1 MKCTSCV
8 SSRTKSDDD
17 DDYEVT
23 AEIASPTRT
32 MDKIEEEYRVESP
45 PTIPEQPSTSR
56 GLPSVSIV
64 ELPPDYRG
72 ESSRVYDIALDKQHS
87 PSPSSS
93 SHFLRPLDVIT
104 EESSDISDSEN
115 RPLPPK
121 PDLCFPRPKA
131 RFKKA
136 KSRNLLKS
144 LLQPKQEQ
152 TTCVLVDAKIAE
164 SAPEEYRSVC
174 TTEVVPEEILEVE
187 VIDLG
192 SNSSSLADL
201 TEIDDLE
208 EAAESYPS
216 DVIEPERDP
225 DKINNN
231 GTIDMSGGRGGAN
244 EFRKATSAPSPPP
257 NRDDNDN
264 EIDLESSA
272 TTELAV
278 GGADREEE
286 QVYSEE
292 DNNRYD
298 HDDADADA
306 AAADNRES
314 KTSEIFTQT
323 HAATQC
329 DDADDDDDDDDGE
342 FHEND
347 RNESDRDCEDDRR
360 GSKSSLPADV
370 DRAGVVTQ
378 QHRNVIEVKE
388 CTEDEPIVID
398 CDCVVTHLSRPSS
411 SSSGEDRRHPVEV
424 IEDSGGVEPKTIEMT
439 EEREQVPKPPPP
451 IPLPPPPAA
460 VAPKRPPPPP
470 AVIAA
475 PTRTVAPKRP
485 PPPPPSPTSD
495 EVTNLGQDDISGGST
510 AVACGENAQIHSG
523 SDTGEADSANV
534 DQNSAQDSVDAVVEE
549 TATDGDSDSSV
560 LLKFLQ
566 DSQPPAAETSVENRP
581 TFGDEKPQQNLP
593 AVKTKIERTVKSDQ
607 LNYEI
612 VQDHR
617 VLREETVTTATAAA
631 TTHTSTGEVIL
642 RRQGS
647 RHQSESH
654 PKEPSPEQKAALVH
668 DLRNEISRIKDAELQ
683 EEFRKLELEAARF
696 EEELD
701 KISIMPISTLPPPH
715 SENLTYYVS
724 KQNDFAVERPPPPR
738 SKPPPPVAPQTP
750 SSSTSSVAKS
760 SSNDQLYNEWQ
771 QKMEEREARR
781 LHKVIQLSKTSTNDP
796 VPQSQPIP
804 LPAPPKTPPEDP
816 PTEDEYLR
824 KVKDRRRKFT
834 FPATGDGNCE
844 EGNGTASAPATPVAG
859 RKPVPKHIEAE
870 FAQFAEIR
878 KAQQQQQQEEQK
890 PVVKAAAESNAAQS
904 HLQQQQQHQ
913 QNRRSRLGINQAK
926 SFQHAP
932 PTTNGSGSTNGHCK
946 PSSVA
951 RSSSVG
957 STDVT
962 AAEETVKVSALIEV
976 HQQKQRELL
985 RQDSYKAAIR
995 SAASASVENISTQNG
1010 AGGEEEPPAP
1020 VSVSAKCQEFERRLQ
1035 RSASCDGRKPVVPA
1049 PVKNGGGGGGA
1060 GGNVS
1065 SLSSATKVGGGSV
1078 QQTMDSQRRIG
1089 SYSNECALLG
1099 DRDSDVMNSNPACN
1113 TLANAGD
1120 CAFGVNKHNLRNNND
1135 ANGHN
1140 YNANNRR
1147 SFSEADLLHEIDRAL
1162 VLAKDFL
1169 FSRESQQQPFKIA
1182 PKFKARAP
1190 GSGVWSPH
1198 NRSTEILTKAE
1209 LAERSKDSGKEPLQ
1223 PVWTPRSA
1231 PPSPVSERREFRPIG
1246 FESPTPTRRNL
1257 APPSSASSRAET
1269 PQVPAPWNTA
1279 SGYDRPV
1286 EFSATPPTTA
1296 TTAVRSSTEAAAAA
1310 SSESS
1315 SRRQL
1320 HQLQNSNSLPTIGP
1334 RDHTP
1339 APAPP
1344 SHTVRFA
1351 PHVKPV
1357 PASPVSPTINTILKS
1372 KDGKVSQQVN
1382 AFESGGASQQQQQQ
1396 SNVYQTSS
1404 SRTTVTQQHHHQHQ
1418 QQQQQ
1423 HQYQRT
1429 SSGTRLGGRTSE
1441 ISTPIKIEYLSEP
1454 ESSTAVDSARWAAMS
1469 QLSPNKLDGIGPTT
1483 REGMPLTLRSEVD
1496 ENNQAK
1502 WYKKMYQTLHK
1513 AQNDGNF
1520 PYKTSGYQSEPE
1532 PNYDSDYTIKY
1543 STLDRRRTPTAL
1555 NPTSYSRFNT
1565 LQHGSAIRSG
1575 TPQYRNQPGRIENY
1589 TPGRSSISEKE
1600 SKEWWDE
1607 VMDIFNGQL
1616 EHQKLSTSKT
1626 YTEGNLSRALS
1637 KEQGGYDSD
1646 TTLIFRK
1653 KEPPTSAALS
1663 PIEQKQYYKNMQ
1675 AGGEIPVQGFRKP
1688 APEKPKDGDSELQ
1701 VQIQE
1706 VVQEV
1711 LPTMATNPFLV
1722 PPKEITCYPITSISR
1737 PLDMF
1742 GPFPKEVR
1750 SFVPVAPPAPPNRKS
1765 SRSNSTLR
1773 IMSQIKTKNYDK
1785 KTLVEA
1791 SSSSAAGTKT
1801 LRKVDQ
1807 YRSKSAGPV
1816 FATSYVASS
1825 IKEEKNLENSTRV
1838 AKRYTYRA
1846 SSSSPVRKAS
1856 PSPVAFGRGI
1866 SKERTFAEE
1875 KKRLEQKLP
1884 KVCGRDV
1891 TVSTSILRNPEL
1903 KSPNEVKK
1911 ALRSS
1916 YLPLVID
1923 RPERFATASRTLRRI
1938 SSNFKSA
1945 SSIYSSKQSLSKAS
1959 TSSVGAGKKDD
1970 KALKVTVSVS
1980 SRGKELVRASTTQK
1994 PQKTKGK
2001 TSPTITIKSNIQKV
2015 TKSLGLKSKTPS
2027 TQSLARTN
2035 STFSIDS
2042 TNSKRKSRASFIPA
2056 SFTSKKPSTLVPITR
2071 KDPAKPS
2078 RKSKKV
2084 ESYSERIV
2092 QQNDLVRTD
2101 SFFQNLFLRK
2111 SSPVPPGCS
2120 SGADPP
2126 QTSVREK
2133 ARLWNSLSAKSEPSL
2148 KQPNYY
2154 LTQAKPVSLSKF
2166 KTMDTGYGTCRS
2178 GSPTRGTITTGEVIE
2193 QVQRYES
2200 LIQLTDEE
2208 DEFGYLRGHSMK
2220 IDYSYHERSK
2230 SEPPVQTL
2238 IAEVVHTDGPRT
2250 LLGRKSVEY
2259 SQTTKRSSRS
2269 PSCRRIQHFKGE
2281 GNVKK
2286 IVRARSLSTTDRNAN
2301 QHSDEL
2307 VRSHSMNLGS
2317 YEKHGPICRH
2327 RRSDRFQDLNDFY
2340 CSLERLGQLEK
2351 VTSSTDLRPRR
2362 KEEEIIDF
2370 DLWRKVR
2377 DQEKVEREMNQL
2389 LHRLK
2394 QDQRDKDLLFLAHDP
2409 DDIRWKSDLDTGLRN
2424 KEKSVDDLK
2433 GELSKKVLHF
2443 EEFTKRELETKKD
2456 NYKPLWRGSS
2466 VVDVAS
2472 QMAEKYSGSMSLEA
2486 DKRYGISNNLLS
2498 TLSSDQMKKL
2508 KSQLS
2513 EIYCQK
2519 EEAKA
2524 VAKEEYVIHVP
2535 EARSKSASSTLK
2547 VRSNS
2552 VLTKDQVNEA
2562 QFRPRIEK
2570 ESKVATIQKT
2580 FEQKNKQD
2588 ALCQE
2593 LKNKIMEK
2601 HASHTLPSMKK
2612 KERPSILPQKEEYFS
2627 LQTDYRMTQG
2637 GKKFEEASEEVVM
2650 RKSRTLDRERP
2661 HSYCETESVSS
2672 ETSNRTVIF
2681 RNTSDDVKSKIKYF
2695 EERRKEDVPTVT
2707 VYHARESSTDE
2718 DDTAKVSE
2726 ERTIEVKTSQGESP
2740 LLNSQSYT
2748 DLKDLFGEKPSM
2760 MYAYNY
2766 QESKQPSKNF
2776 TFRSRS
2782 STPEYATC
2790 IQTGE
2795 VKKIKDKFES
2805 LDANMWKQ
2813 PSRDTSPRQYQ
2824 SDSELN
2830 RPFGEREI
2838 VKANRKITVK
2848 QHETGDVSRMTHK
2861 YEVQSSRARSR
2872 KRKERANSPIPK
2884 HPLRKD
2890 DRFMPHINVISK
2902 TASLKREIKSSR
2914 SPPRERSTSG
2924 GCSGPEVEKIKSKFE
2939 TVENL
2944 SILAHQYPKPADNA
2958 RSITAPD
2965 QSPPGQKPGRRHR
2978 HRSDKLRSC
2987 STSPPRHKDKSDGT
3001 AFLKQFYDV
3010 FAEQKFDPSIHRPKY
3025 RYVPDRQLNAEYLWK
3040 KIQTMT
3046 GSRGGGC
3053 TAKASVTFEEF
3064 SNVPPAPPMKGTPLP
3079 NSSSPYSKSS
3089 NEPESPRRYIESDVN
3104 IHYKTPIRYEY
3115 KEAIPDDELAYRQ
3128 AEHMRRV
3135 YQEERRRKYMHELE
3149 DLHNRR
3155 HTDNFT
3161 PSQKSPI
3168 PLNRYEDFEA
3178 DLSPKP
3184 AGGQVLSRTIIAR
3197 ALYNFQGQSAR
3208 ELSFKKG
3215 DLIYLRRQID
3225 KNWYEGEHNAMIGL
3239 LPANY
3244 IEILPREGAKP
3255 LPKKPQ
3261 REGKARAKFNFTAQ
3275 TAVELSLLKGELVT
3289 LTRRVDENWFEGRIG
3304 TKKGIFP
3311 VSYVEV
3317 LTDIGGEESYEIEPI
3332 VKPNLQTIQT
3342 HTLTTGGYD
3351 GLSNGRVSPG
3361 IIRETKT
3368 VQKTEVL
3375 HVDTTNEP
3383 ISYRAL
3389 YNYKPQNADE
3399 LELLEGDVV
3408 YVLEKCDD
3416 GWYVGTS
3423 ARTGC
3428 FGTFPGN
3435 YVKKL

>member
-1 MKCTSCV
+1 
-8 SSRTKSDDD
+8 
-17 DDYEVT
+17 
-23 AEIASPTRT
+23 
-32 MDKIEEEYRVESP
+32 
-45 PTIPEQPSTSR
+45 
-56 GLPSVSIV
+56 
-64 ELPPDYRG
+64 
-72 ESSRVYDIALDKQHS
+72 
-87 PSPSSS
+87 
-93 SHFLRPLDVIT
+93 
-104 EESSDISDSEN
+104 
-115 RPLPPK
+115 
-121 PDLCFPRPKA
+121 
-131 RFKKA
+131 
-136 KSRNLLKS
+136 
-144 LLQPKQEQ
+144 
-152 TTCVLVDAKIAE
+152 
-164 SAPEEYRSVC
+164 
-174 TTEVVPEEILEVE
+174 
-187 VIDLG
+187 
-192 SNSSSLADL
+192 
-201 TEIDDLE
+201 
-208 EAAESYPS
+208 
-216 DVIEPERDP
+216 
-225 DKINNN
+225 
-231 GTIDMSGGRGGAN
+231 
-244 EFRKATSAPSPPP
+244 
-257 NRDDNDN
+257 
-264 EIDLESSA
+264 
-272 TTELAV
+272 
-278 GGADREEE
+278 
-286 QVYSEE
+286 
-292 DNNRYD
+292 
-298 HDDADADA
+298 
-306 AAADNRES
+306 
-314 KTSEIFTQT
+314 
-323 HAATQC
+323 
-329 DDADDDDDDDDGE
+329 
-342 FHEND
+342 
-347 RNESDRDCEDDRR
+347 
-360 GSKSSLPADV
+360 
-370 DRAGVVTQ
+370 
-378 QHRNVIEVKE
+378 
-388 CTEDEPIVID
+388 
-398 CDCVVTHLSRPSS
+398 
-411 SSSGEDRRHPVEV
+411 
-424 IEDSGGVEPKTIEMT
+424 
-439 EEREQVPKPPPP
+439 
-451 IPLPPPPAA
+451 
-460 VAPKRPPPPP
+460 
-470 AVIAA
+470 
-475 PTRTVAPKRP
+475 
-485 PPPPPSPTSD
+485 
-495 EVTNLGQDDISGGST
+495 
-510 AVACGENAQIHSG
+510 
-523 SDTGEADSANV
+523 
-534 DQNSAQDSVDAVVEE
+534 
-549 TATDGDSDSSV
+549 
-560 LLKFLQ
+560 
-566 DSQPPAAETSVENRP
+566 
-581 TFGDEKPQQNLP
+581 
-593 AVKTKIERTVKSDQ
+593 
-607 LNYEI
+607 
-612 VQDHR
+612 
-617 VLREETVTTATAAA
+617 
-631 TTHTSTGEVIL
+631 
-642 RRQGS
+642 
-647 RHQSESH
+647 
-654 PKEPSPEQKAALVH
+654 
-668 DLRNEISRIKDAELQ
+668 
-683 EEFRKLELEAARF
+683 
-696 EEELD
+696 
-701 KISIMPISTLPPPH
+701 
-715 SENLTYYVS
+715 
-724 KQNDFAVERPPPPR
+724 
-738 SKPPPPVAPQTP
+738 
-750 SSSTSSVAKS
+750 
-760 SSNDQLYNEWQ
+760 
-771 QKMEEREARR
+771 
-781 LHKVIQLSKTSTNDP
+781 
-796 VPQSQPIP
+796 
-804 LPAPPKTPPEDP
+804 
-816 PTEDEYLR
+816 
-824 KVKDRRRKFT
+824 
-834 FPATGDGNCE
+834 
-844 EGNGTASAPATPVAG
+844 
-859 RKPVPKHIEAE
+859 
-870 FAQFAEIR
+870 
-878 KAQQQQQQEEQK
+878 
-890 PVVKAAAESNAAQS
+890 
-904 HLQQQQQHQ
+904 
-913 QNRRSRLGINQAK
+913 
-926 SFQHAP
+926 
-932 PTTNGSGSTNGHCK
+932 
-946 PSSVA
+946 
-951 RSSSVG
+951 
-957 STDVT
+957 
-962 AAEETVKVSALIEV
+962 
-976 HQQKQRELL
+976 
-985 RQDSYKAAIR
+985 
-995 SAASASVENISTQNG
+995 
-1010 AGGEEEPPAP
+1010 
-1020 VSVSAKCQEFERRLQ
+1020 
-1035 RSASCDGRKPVVPA
+1035 
-1049 PVKNGGGGGGA
+1049 
-1060 GGNVS
+1060 
-1065 SLSSATKVGGGSV
+1065 
-1078 QQTMDSQRRIG
+1078 
-1089 SYSNECALLG
+1089 
-1099 DRDSDVMNSNPACN
+1099 
-1113 TLANAGD
+1113 
-1120 CAFGVNKHNLRNNND
+1120 
-1135 ANGHN
+1135 
-1140 YNANNRR
+1140 
-1147 SFSEADLLHEIDRAL
+1147 
-1162 VLAKDFL
+1162 
-1169 FSRESQQQPFKIA
+1169 
-1182 PKFKARAP
+1182 
-1190 GSGVWSPH
+1190 
-1198 NRSTEILTKAE
+1198 
-1209 LAERSKDSGKEPLQ
+1209 
-1223 PVWTPRSA
+1223 
-1231 PPSPVSERREFRPIG
+1231 
-1246 FESPTPTRRNL
+1246 
-1257 APPSSASSRAET
+1257 
-1269 PQVPAPWNTA
+1269 
-1279 SGYDRPV
+1279 
-1286 EFSATPPTTA
+1286 
-1296 TTAVRSSTEAAAAA
+1296 
-1310 SSESS
+1310 
-1315 SRRQL
+1315 
-1320 HQLQNSNSLPTIGP
+1320 
-1334 RDHTP
+1334 
-1339 APAPP
+1339 
-1344 SHTVRFA
+1344 
-1351 PHVKPV
+1351 
-1357 PASPVSPTINTILKS
+1357 
-1372 KDGKVSQQVN
+1372 
-1382 AFESGGASQQQQQQ
+1382 
-1396 SNVYQTSS
+1396 
-1404 SRTTVTQQHHHQHQ
+1404 
-1418 QQQQQ
+1418 
-1423 HQYQRT
+1423 
-1429 SSGTRLGGRTSE
+1429 
-1441 ISTPIKIEYLSEP
+1441 
-1454 ESSTAVDSARWAAMS
+1454 
-1469 QLSPNKLDGIGPTT
+1469 
-1483 REGMPLTLRSEVD
+1483 
-1496 ENNQAK
+1496 
-1502 WYKKMYQTLHK
+1502 
-1513 AQNDGNF
+1513 
-1520 PYKTSGYQSEPE
+1520 
-1532 PNYDSDYTIKY
+1532 
-1543 STLDRRRTPTAL
+1543 
-1555 NPTSYSRFNT
+1555 
-1565 LQHGSAIRSG
+1565 
-1575 TPQYRNQPGRIENY
+1575 
-1589 TPGRSSISEKE
+1589 
-1600 SKEWWDE
+1600 
-1607 VMDIFNGQL
+1607 
-1616 EHQKLSTSKT
+1616 
-1626 YTEGNLSRALS
+1626 
-1637 KEQGGYDSD
+1637 
-1646 TTLIFRK
+1646 
-1653 KEPPTSAALS
+1653 
-1663 PIEQKQYYKNMQ
+1663 MQ

-1785 KTLVEA
+1785 KTVVEA

-1970 KALKVTVSVS
+1970 KGLKVTVSVS

-2208 DEFGYLRGHSMK
+2208 DEFGYLRGRSMK

-2593 LKNKIMEK
+2593 LKSKIMEK

-2627 LQTDYRMTQG
+2627 LQTDYRMIHG

-2650 RKSRTLDRERP
+2650 RKSRTVERERP

-2695 EERRKEDVPTVT
+2695 EERRKEDVPAVT

-2726 ERTIEVKTSQGESP
+2726 ERTIEVKTSQGVSP

-2872 KRKERANSPIPK
+2872 KRKERAHSPIPK

-2944 SILAHQYPKPADNA
+2944 SILGKMYTSVPDIRELKDISNYLSGPWVAHQYPKPADNA

-3053 TAKASVTFEEF
+3053 TAKASVTFE
-3064 SNVPPAPPMKGTPLP
+3064 G
-3079 NSSSPYSKSS
+3079 
-3089 NEPESPRRYIESDVN
+3089 
-3104 IHYKTPIRYEY
+3104 
-3115 KEAIPDDELAYRQ
+3115 
-3128 AEHMRRV
+3128 
-3135 YQEERRRKYMHELE
+3135 
-3149 DLHNRR
+3149 
-3155 HTDNFT
+3155 
-3161 PSQKSPI
+3161 
-3168 PLNRYEDFEA
+3168 
-3178 DLSPKP
+3178 
-3184 AGGQVLSRTIIAR
+3184 
-3197 ALYNFQGQSAR
+3197 
-3208 ELSFKKG
+3208 
-3215 DLIYLRRQID
+3215 
-3225 KNWYEGEHNAMIGL
+3225 
-3239 LPANY
+3239 
-3244 IEILPREGAKP
+3244 
-3255 LPKKPQ
+3255 
-3261 REGKARAKFNFTAQ
+3261 
-3275 TAVELSLLKGELVT
+3275 
-3289 LTRRVDENWFEGRIG
+3289 
-3304 TKKGIFP
+3304 
-3311 VSYVEV
+3311 
-3317 LTDIGGEESYEIEPI
+3317 
-3332 VKPNLQTIQT
+3332 
-3342 HTLTTGGYD
+3342 
-3351 GLSNGRVSPG
+3351 
-3361 IIRETKT
+3361 
-3368 VQKTEVL
+3368 
-3375 HVDTTNEP
+3375 
-3383 ISYRAL
+3383 
-3389 YNYKPQNADE
+3389 
-3399 LELLEGDVV
+3399 
-3408 YVLEKCDD
+3408 
-3416 GWYVGTS
+3416 
-3423 ARTGC
+3423 
-3428 FGTFPGN
+3428 
-3435 YVKKL
+3435 

>member
-1089 SYSNECALLG
+1089 
-1099 DRDSDVMNSNPACN
+1099 
-1113 TLANAGD
+1113 
-1120 CAFGVNKHNLRNNND
+1120 
-1135 ANGHN
+1135 
-1140 YNANNRR
+1140 
-1147 SFSEADLLHEIDRAL
+1147 
-1162 VLAKDFL
+1162 
-1169 FSRESQQQPFKIA
+1169 
-1182 PKFKARAP
+1182 
-1190 GSGVWSPH
+1190 VWSPH

-1372 KDGKVSQQVN
+1372 K
-1382 AFESGGASQQQQQQ
+1382 
-1396 SNVYQTSS
+1396 
-1404 SRTTVTQQHHHQHQ
+1404 
-1418 QQQQQ
+1418 
-1423 HQYQRT
+1423 
-1429 SSGTRLGGRTSE
+1429 
-1441 ISTPIKIEYLSEP
+1441 
-1454 ESSTAVDSARWAAMS
+1454 
-1469 QLSPNKLDGIGPTT
+1469 
-1483 REGMPLTLRSEVD
+1483 
-1496 ENNQAK
+1496 
-1502 WYKKMYQTLHK
+1502 
-1513 AQNDGNF
+1513 GNF

-1785 KTLVEA
+1785 KTVVEA

-2208 DEFGYLRGHSMK
+2208 DEFGYLRGRSMK

-2327 RRSDRFQDLNDFY
+2327 RRSDRFQDLNEFY

-2524 VAKEEYVIHVP
+2524 VPKEEYVIHVP

-2627 LQTDYRMTQG
+2627 LQTDYRMTHG

-2726 ERTIEVKTSQGESP
+2726 ERTIEVKTSQGVSP

-3025 RYVPDRQLNAEYLWK
+3025 RYVPDRQLNAEHLWK

-3383 ISYRAL
+3383 IS
-3389 YNYKPQNADE
+3389 
-3399 LELLEGDVV
+3399 
-3408 YVLEKCDD
+3408 
-3416 GWYVGTS
+3416 
-3423 ARTGC
+3423 
-3428 FGTFPGN
+3428 
-3435 YVKKL
+3435 

>member
-1513 AQNDGNF
+1513 AQNDDDFVTVRYKTRRGNF

-1688 APEKPKDGDSELQ
+1688 APEKPK
-1701 VQIQE
+1701 
-1706 VVQEV
+1706 
-1711 LPTMATNPFLV
+1711 
-1722 PPKEITCYPITSISR
+1722 
-1737 PLDMF
+1737 
-1742 GPFPKEVR
+1742 
-1750 SFVPVAPPAPPNRKS
+1750 
-1765 SRSNSTLR
+1765 
-1773 IMSQIKTKNYDK
+1773 
-1785 KTLVEA
+1785 
-1791 SSSSAAGTKT
+1791 
-1801 LRKVDQ
+1801 
-1807 YRSKSAGPV
+1807 
-1816 FATSYVASS
+1816 
-1825 IKEEKNLENSTRV
+1825 
-1838 AKRYTYRA
+1838 
-1846 SSSSPVRKAS
+1846 
-1856 PSPVAFGRGI
+1856 
-1866 SKERTFAEE
+1866 
-1875 KKRLEQKLP
+1875 
-1884 KVCGRDV
+1884 
-1891 TVSTSILRNPEL
+1891 
-1903 KSPNEVKK
+1903 
-1911 ALRSS
+1911 
-1916 YLPLVID
+1916 
-1923 RPERFATASRTLRRI
+1923 
-1938 SSNFKSA
+1938 
-1945 SSIYSSKQSLSKAS
+1945 
-1959 TSSVGAGKKDD
+1959 
-1970 KALKVTVSVS
+1970 
-1980 SRGKELVRASTTQK
+1980 
-1994 PQKTKGK
+1994 
-2001 TSPTITIKSNIQKV
+2001 
-2015 TKSLGLKSKTPS
+2015 
-2027 TQSLARTN
+2027 
-2035 STFSIDS
+2035 
-2042 TNSKRKSRASFIPA
+2042 
-2056 SFTSKKPSTLVPITR
+2056 
-2071 KDPAKPS
+2071 
-2078 RKSKKV
+2078 
-2084 ESYSERIV
+2084 
-2092 QQNDLVRTD
+2092 
-2101 SFFQNLFLRK
+2101 
-2111 SSPVPPGCS
+2111 
-2120 SGADPP
+2120 
-2126 QTSVREK
+2126 
-2133 ARLWNSLSAKSEPSL
+2133 
-2148 KQPNYY
+2148 
-2154 LTQAKPVSLSKF
+2154 
-2166 KTMDTGYGTCRS
+2166 
-2178 GSPTRGTITTGEVIE
+2178 
-2193 QVQRYES
+2193 
-2200 LIQLTDEE
+2200 
-2208 DEFGYLRGHSMK
+2208 
-2220 IDYSYHERSK
+2220 
-2230 SEPPVQTL
+2230 
-2238 IAEVVHTDGPRT
+2238 
-2250 LLGRKSVEY
+2250 
-2259 SQTTKRSSRS
+2259 
-2269 PSCRRIQHFKGE
+2269 
-2281 GNVKK
+2281 
-2286 IVRARSLSTTDRNAN
+2286 
-2301 QHSDEL
+2301 
-2307 VRSHSMNLGS
+2307 
-2317 YEKHGPICRH
+2317 
-2327 RRSDRFQDLNDFY
+2327 
-2340 CSLERLGQLEK
+2340 
-2351 VTSSTDLRPRR
+2351 
-2362 KEEEIIDF
+2362 
-2370 DLWRKVR
+2370 
-2377 DQEKVEREMNQL
+2377 
-2389 LHRLK
+2389 
-2394 QDQRDKDLLFLAHDP
+2394 
-2409 DDIRWKSDLDTGLRN
+2409 
-2424 KEKSVDDLK
+2424 
-2433 GELSKKVLHF
+2433 
-2443 EEFTKRELETKKD
+2443 
-2456 NYKPLWRGSS
+2456 
-2466 VVDVAS
+2466 
-2472 QMAEKYSGSMSLEA
+2472 
-2486 DKRYGISNNLLS
+2486 
-2498 TLSSDQMKKL
+2498 
-2508 KSQLS
+2508 
-2513 EIYCQK
+2513 
-2519 EEAKA
+2519 
-2524 VAKEEYVIHVP
+2524 
-2535 EARSKSASSTLK
+2535 
-2547 VRSNS
+2547 
-2552 VLTKDQVNEA
+2552 
-2562 QFRPRIEK
+2562 
-2570 ESKVATIQKT
+2570 
-2580 FEQKNKQD
+2580 
-2588 ALCQE
+2588 
-2593 LKNKIMEK
+2593 
-2601 HASHTLPSMKK
+2601 
-2612 KERPSILPQKEEYFS
+2612 
-2627 LQTDYRMTQG
+2627 
-2637 GKKFEEASEEVVM
+2637 
-2650 RKSRTLDRERP
+2650 
-2661 HSYCETESVSS
+2661 
-2672 ETSNRTVIF
+2672 
-2681 RNTSDDVKSKIKYF
+2681 
-2695 EERRKEDVPTVT
+2695 
-2707 VYHARESSTDE
+2707 
-2718 DDTAKVSE
+2718 
-2726 ERTIEVKTSQGESP
+2726 
-2740 LLNSQSYT
+2740 
-2748 DLKDLFGEKPSM
+2748 
-2760 MYAYNY
+2760 
-2766 QESKQPSKNF
+2766 
-2776 TFRSRS
+2776 
-2782 STPEYATC
+2782 
-2790 IQTGE
+2790 
-2795 VKKIKDKFES
+2795 
-2805 LDANMWKQ
+2805 
-2813 PSRDTSPRQYQ
+2813 
-2824 SDSELN
+2824 
-2830 RPFGEREI
+2830 
-2838 VKANRKITVK
+2838 
-2848 QHETGDVSRMTHK
+2848 
-2861 YEVQSSRARSR
+2861 
-2872 KRKERANSPIPK
+2872 
-2884 HPLRKD
+2884 
-2890 DRFMPHINVISK
+2890 
-2902 TASLKREIKSSR
+2902 
-2914 SPPRERSTSG
+2914 
-2924 GCSGPEVEKIKSKFE
+2924 
-2939 TVENL
+2939 
-2944 SILAHQYPKPADNA
+2944 
-2958 RSITAPD
+2958 
-2965 QSPPGQKPGRRHR
+2965 
-2978 HRSDKLRSC
+2978 
-2987 STSPPRHKDKSDGT
+2987 
-3001 AFLKQFYDV
+3001 
-3010 FAEQKFDPSIHRPKY
+3010 
-3025 RYVPDRQLNAEYLWK
+3025 
-3040 KIQTMT
+3040 
-3046 GSRGGGC
+3046 
-3053 TAKASVTFEEF
+3053 
-3064 SNVPPAPPMKGTPLP
+3064 
-3079 NSSSPYSKSS
+3079 
-3089 NEPESPRRYIESDVN
+3089 ESPRRYIESDVN

>member
-8 SSRTKSDDD
+8 SSQPRSDDD
-17 DDYEVT
+17 DEV
-23 AEIASPTRT
+23 IASSTRT
-32 MDKIEEEYRVESP
+32 MNKIEEEYRVESP
-45 PTIPEQPSTSR
+45 PTLPERALTSR
-56 GLPSVSIV
+56 GPPSVSIIEV
-64 ELPPDYRG
+64 PPDYRG

-93 SHFLRPLDVIT
+93 SHHQRPLDVIA
-104 EESSDISDSEN
+104 EESSDVSDSEN
-115 RPLPPK
+115 RPSPPK

-136 KSRNLLKS
+136 KSRNLLKT

-201 TEIDDLE
+201 TDIEDLDE
-208 EAAESYPS
+208 DQSPVSESQPAPN
-216 DVIEPERDP
+216 DVVEVQRDQ

-231 GTIDMSGGRGGAN
+231 GKIDSGGAN
-244 EFRKATSAPSPPP
+244 EFRKTSSPPPP

-264 EIDLESSA
+264 EIDFQSDA
-272 TTELAV
+272 TTSETVEIGTVAEI
-278 GGADREEE
+278 EEEQE

-292 DNNRYD
+292 DNNHY
-298 HDDADADA
+298 
-306 AAADNRES
+306 
-314 KTSEIFTQT
+314 
-323 HAATQC
+323 
-329 DDADDDDDDDDGE
+329 ADDDDDVGGNNRESRIFTQPHAVMQNDDDDDGDDTSDS
-342 FHEND
+342 HEND
-347 RNESDRDCEDDRR
+347 RNKSDWEYDDERT
-360 GSKSSLPADV
+360 GTSLLAGV
-370 DRAGVVTQ
+370 DRAGVVT

-388 CTEDEPIVID
+388 CIATTEGDKNDSID
-398 CDCVVTHLSRPSS
+398 CCVTHRPSS
-411 SSSGEDRRHPVEV
+411 SDTIEDRPV
-424 IEDSGGVEPKTIEMT
+424 IGDSGGVHPKTIEMT
-439 EEREQVPKPPPP
+439 EETEQVPKPPP
-451 IPLPPPPAA
+451 IPL
-460 VAPKRPPPPP
+460 
-470 AVIAA
+470 
-475 PTRTVAPKRP
+475 RP
-485 PPPPPSPTSD
+485 PPPPPSAIAAPTATAVTV
-495 EVTNLGQDDISGGST
+495 EPLPPPAVTNLGRDVVNEDLESATSDGST
-510 AVACGENAQIHSG
+510 VACENGQIHSG
-523 SDTGEADSANV
+523 SDTGEADYSNA
-534 DQNSAQDSVDAVVEE
+534 DQNSAQDSVDAVAVER
-549 TATDGDSDSSV
+549 AADDSESSV

-566 DSQPPAAETSVENRP
+566 DSQRPPPSAEASVENRP
-581 TFGDEKPQQNLP
+581 TFVEKQQQNLP
-593 AVKTKIERTVKSDQ
+593 AVTTKIERAVKSDQ

-617 VLREETVTTATAAA
+617 VLREETVTTATRTASSSSSTA
-631 TTHTSTGEVIL
+631 TTGEVLL
-642 RRQGS
+642 RRRGS
-647 RHQSESH
+647 QPSESQA
-654 PKEPSPEQKAALVH
+654 KEHSPEQRAALVH

-683 EEFRKLELEAARF
+683 EEFRKLELEAARI
-696 EEELD
+696 EEELGQMATM
-701 KISIMPISTLPPPH
+701 MPKMAHATAPPP
-715 SENLTYYVS
+715 STENLTYYVS
-724 KQNDFAVERPPPPR
+724 KQNDFAVERTAAPR
-738 SKPPPPVAPQTP
+738 NKPPPPVAAAPKP
-750 SSSTSSVAKS
+750 SSNSVAKS
-760 SSNDQLYNEWQ
+760 SSNDQLYSEWQ
-771 QKMEEREARR
+771 QKMEERETRR
-781 LHKVIQLSKTSTNDP
+781 LHKVINVTKTSNEP
-796 VPQSQPIP
+796 SSEPIP
-804 LPAPPKTPPEDP
+804 LPPPPQTTSTPPEDP
-816 PTEDEYLR
+816 TLEDEYLR

-834 FPATGDGNCE
+834 IPGSDG
-844 EGNGTASAPATPVAG
+844 GSSDYDDSPSAPNSTPATPIAS
-859 RKPVPKHIEAE
+859 RKPIPKHIEAE
-870 FAQFAEIR
+870 FANFAEIR
-878 KAQQQQQQEEQK
+878 KRQQDEEKKEEELRKRQQQHNDVDDAMNNMK
-890 PVVKAAAESNAAQS
+890 NKAAES
-904 HLQQQQQHQ
+904 HQQQLQH
-913 QNRRSRLGINQAK
+913 RSRQTVNQTK
-926 SFQHAP
+926 SIFHQP
-932 PTTNGSGSTNGHCK
+932 PAATNGSNNNTT
-946 PSSVA
+946 SSVA
-951 RSSSVG
+951 SSVALNG
-957 STDVT
+957 GT
-962 AAEETVKVSALIEV
+962 AEESVKVSALIEV
-976 HQQKQRELL
+976 HQQKQRELI
-985 RQDSYKAAIR
+985 RQDSYKAAVR
-995 SAASASVENISTQNG
+995 SVASSAENLSKLE
-1010 AGGEEEPPAP
+1010 AKEEEEPPAP

-1035 RSASCDGRKPVVPA
+1035 RSASCDGRKPDASKQPQQ
-1049 PVKNGGGGGGA
+1049 NGS
-1060 GGNVS
+1060 S
-1065 SLSSATKVGGGSV
+1065 SLKICASAAGQPGVKHAATGGGS
-1078 QQTMDSQRRIG
+1078 TAADGRSRI
-1089 SYSNECALLG
+1089 
-1099 DRDSDVMNSNPACN
+1099 
-1113 TLANAGD
+1113 
-1120 CAFGVNKHNLRNNND
+1120 
-1135 ANGHN
+1135 
-1140 YNANNRR
+1140 
-1147 SFSEADLLHEIDRAL
+1147 
-1162 VLAKDFL
+1162 
-1169 FSRESQQQPFKIA
+1169 
-1182 PKFKARAP
+1182 
-1190 GSGVWSPH
+1190 GVWSPH
-1198 NRSTEILTKAE
+1198 NRSTEVLTKAE
-1209 LAERSKDSGKEPLQ
+1209 LAERSKPGSNGEAVQ

-1246 FESPTPTRRNL
+1246 FESPTPTRRIL
-1257 APPSSASSRAET
+1257 QPPSSRAET
-1269 PQVPAPWNTA
+1269 PQVPAPWTTS
-1279 SGYDRPV
+1279 SGYERPV
-1286 EFSATPPTTA
+1286 EFSSTPPTAARPSAEGPPPPSAEGLRRHQHPLQT
-1296 TTAVRSSTEAAAAA
+1296 SS
-1310 SSESS
+1310 
-1315 SRRQL
+1315 
-1320 HQLQNSNSLPTIGP
+1320 SLPTIGP
-1334 RDHTP
+1334 RDGCVTP
-1339 APAPP
+1339 T
-1344 SHTVRFA
+1344 HTVRFA
-1351 PHVKPV
+1351 PHSKPAAAA
-1357 PASPVSPTINTILKS
+1357 PASPTINTILKN
-1372 KDGKVSQQVN
+1372 KDGKVSQQVS
-1382 AFESGGASQQQQQQ
+1382 AFESATGHQQQQQQQ
-1396 SNVYQTSS
+1396 SNVYQTST
-1404 SRTTVTQQHHHQHQ
+1404 SRTTVTQ

-1423 HQYQRT
+1423 HQYQRS

-1441 ISTPIKIEYLSEP
+1441 ISTPIKVEYLSEP
-1454 ESSTAVDSARWAAMS
+1454 ESSDNTRWTVMA
-1469 QLSPNKLDGIGPTT
+1469 QLSPKKHDGIGPTT

-1496 ENNQAK
+1496 EINQAK

-1513 AQNDGNF
+1513 ARNDDDFVTVRYKTRRGNF

-1543 STLDRRRTPTAL
+1543 STLDRRRTPL
-1555 NPTSYSRFNT
+1555 NPNNYSKFNT
-1565 LQHGSAIRSG
+1565 LQGSAIRSG
-1575 TPQYRNQPGRIENY
+1575 TQQYRNQPGRIENY

-1607 VMDIFNGQL
+1607 VMDIFNGWLDEHYSPVPLFCIVFAREVQKFQL
-1616 EHQKLSTSKT
+1616 EQQKLSTSKT

-1653 KEPPTSAALS
+1653 KEVPTSAALS

-1706 VVQEV
+1706 V

-1722 PPKEITCYPITSISR
+1722 PPQEITCYPITSISR

-1742 GPFPKEVR
+1742 GPFPREVR

-1785 KTLVEA
+1785 KTVVET
-1791 SSSSAAGTKT
+1791 SSSSGMGTRT
-1801 LRKVDQ
+1801 LRKIDQ
-1807 YRSKSAGPV
+1807 YRSKSAGPI

-1875 KKRLEQKLP
+1875 KKRLEGKLP
-1884 KVCGRDV
+1884 KVCGKEV

-1923 RPERFATASRTLRRI
+1923 RPERFATTSRALRRI

-1959 TSSVGAGKKDD
+1959 TSSVCGKPQED

-2001 TSPTITIKSNIQKV
+2001 ISPTITIKSNIQKV

-2042 TNSKRKSRASFIPA
+2042 TNSKRKSRASFIPT
-2056 SFTSKKPSTLVPITR
+2056 SFTSKKSNPSNPTTR
-2071 KDPAKPS
+2071 KEPNKPS
-2078 RKSKKV
+2078 RKSKRI

-2092 QQNDLVRTD
+2092 QQNDLVRTN

-2111 SSPVPPGCS
+2111 SSPAPPGCN

-2126 QTSVREK
+2126 QTSSVREK

-2166 KTMDTGYGTCRS
+2166 KTMDTRYGGCRS
-2178 GSPTRGTITTGEVIE
+2178 GESPTMDAATTGEVIE

-2200 LIQLTDEE
+2200 LMQLTDEE
-2208 DEFGYLRGHSMK
+2208 EEFGYLRGRSMK

-2238 IAEVVHTDGPRT
+2238 IAEVVQPDAPRT
-2250 LLGRKSVEY
+2250 ILGRKSVEY

-2269 PSCRRIQHFKGE
+2269 PSCRRIQHLKGE
-2281 GNVKK
+2281 GHVKK
-2286 IVRARSLSTTDRNAN
+2286 IVRARSLSTTDRSAN
-2301 QHSDEL
+2301 QCSDEL
-2307 VRSHSMNLGS
+2307 IRSHSMNLGS

-2362 KEEEIIDF
+2362 KDEEIIDF

-2377 DQEKVEREMNQL
+2377 DQEKVERELNQL
-2389 LHRLK
+2389 LYRLK
-2394 QDQRDKDLLFLAHDP
+2394 QDQRDKDLMFLAHDP
-2409 DDIRWKSDLDTGLRN
+2409 DDIRWKYDLDTGLRN
-2424 KEKSVDDLK
+2424 KEKSVEDLK
-2433 GELSKKVLHF
+2433 GQLSKKVLHF
-2443 EEFTKRELETKKD
+2443 EEFTKRELDTKKD
-2456 NYKPLWRGSS
+2456 HYKPLWRGSS

-2472 QMAEKYSGSMSLEA
+2472 QMAEKYSGSVSLEA

-2508 KSQLS
+2508 KSQLT
-2513 EIYCQK
+2513 EIYCNK
-2519 EEAKA
+2519 EELKA

-2535 EARSKSASSTLK
+2535 EERSKSASSTLK

-2562 QFRPRIEK
+2562 QFKPRLEK
-2570 ESKVATIQKT
+2570 ESKVAAIQKT
-2580 FEQKNKQD
+2580 FEQKNRQE

-2593 LKNKIMEK
+2593 LKSKILEK
-2601 HASHTLPSMKK
+2601 HASHTLPTMKK

-2627 LQTDYRMTQG
+2627 LQTDYRMMQG
-2637 GKKFEEASEEVVM
+2637 GLKFEEAREEVVM
-2650 RKSRTLDRERP
+2650 RKARPLDRERP

-2695 EERRKEDVPTVT
+2695 EERRQEDEPAVT

-2718 DDTAKVSE
+2718 DDNAKVSE
-2726 ERTIEVKTSQGESP
+2726 ERTIEVKTSQGVSP

-2760 MYAYNY
+2760 TYSYSY
-2766 QESKQPSKNF
+2766 QEGKRSPKNF

-2795 VKKIKDKFES
+2795 VKKIKDQFES

-2830 RPFGEREI
+2830 RPFGERESA
-2838 VKANRKITVK
+2838 KASRRITVR
-2848 QHETGDVSRMTHK
+2848 QHETGDVTRMTHK
-2861 YEVQSSRARSR
+2861 YEVQSRARSR
-2872 KRKERANSPIPK
+2872 KRKERAHSPIPK
-2884 HPLRKD
+2884 NPLRRD

-2902 TASLKREIKSSR
+2902 TASLKREIKSAR
-2914 SPPRERSTSG
+2914 SPQRERSTSG
-2924 GCSGPEVEKIKSKFE
+2924 GCSGGRGEVEKIKSKFE

-2965 QSPPGQKPGRRHR
+2965 QSPQGQKPGRRHR
-2978 HRSDKLRSC
+2978 RRSDKLRSC
-2987 STSPPRHKDKSDGT
+2987 STSPPRHKDKQDGT
-3001 AFLKQFYDV
+3001 AFLKQFYDI
-3010 FAEQKFDPSIHRPKY
+3010 FADQKFDPSIHRPKY

-3046 GSRGGGC
+3046 GGGGSGGGC

-3089 NEPESPRRYIESDVN
+3089 NEPEFPRRYIESDVN

-3184 AGGQVLSRTIIAR
+3184 VAPSVLPRTIAR

-3208 ELSFKKG
+3208 ELTFKKG
-3215 DLIYLRRQID
+3215 DIIYLRRQID

-3275 TAVELSLLKGELVT
+3275 TSVELSLLKGELVT
-3289 LTRRVDENWFEGRIG
+3289 LTRRVDDNWFEGRIG
-3304 TKKGIFP
+3304 NKKGIFP

-3332 VKPNLQTIQT
+3332 VKPSLQTIQS
-3342 HTLTTGGYD
+3342 HTLTTGFD
-3351 GLSNGRVSPG
+3351 SSLTNGRVSPG

-3389 YNYKPQNADE
+3389 YNYKPQNSDE